1 MKSVDVTEAQARFD
15 EILEEAQRQPIVI
28 RREGV
33 DCAIVLSS
41 IATTLNIYTHVVDA
55 SHRAAIEQVERQL
68 FPTVPKS
75 QEADSGPA
83 SASATKPA
91 G

>member
-75 QEADSGPA
+75 PEADTPSD
-83 SASATKPA
+83 SVSVTKRV